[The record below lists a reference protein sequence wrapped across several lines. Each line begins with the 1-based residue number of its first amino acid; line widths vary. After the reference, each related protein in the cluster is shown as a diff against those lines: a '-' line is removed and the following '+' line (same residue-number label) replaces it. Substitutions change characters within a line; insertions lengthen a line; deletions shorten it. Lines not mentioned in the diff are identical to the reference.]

1 MFRQVNRP
9 PVLTIPSLPSSIDE
23 MVEWTFDADAFD
35 PDIPANTLTFSLV
48 GAPEGAS
55 IDPFTGVFT
64 WTPSEAQGPGTYTFN
79 VTVSDGSLTDE
90 KEITVTVNEVNS
102 NPTLTLPSLPSSINE
117 MEEWTFTATA
127 TDPDIPAN
135 TLTFS
140 LVGAP
145 EGASI
150 DPFTGV
156 FTWTPSEAQ
165 GPGTYTFN
173 VTVSDG
179 SLTDEKEI
187 TVTVNE
193 VNSNPTLTLPSL
205 PSSINEMEEWTFT
218 ATATDPDIPANTLT
232 FSLVGAPE
240 GASIDPFTGVFTWTP
255 SEAQGPGTYTFN
267 VTVSDGSL
275 TDEKEITVTV
285 NEVNM

>member
-1 MFRQVNRP
+1 M
-9 PVLTIPSLPSSIDE
+9 E
-23 MVEWTFDADAFD
+23 EWTFTATATD

-55 IDPFTGVFT
+55 INPSTGVFT

-90 KEITVTVNEVNS
+90 KEITVTVNEVNL
-102 NPTLTLPSLPSSINE
+102 PPVLTLPSLSFSINWGE
-117 MEEWTFTATA
+117 QLTFTATA

-150 DPFTGV
+150 NPSTGA
-156 FTWTPSEAQ
+156 FTWTPSSSQ
-165 GPGTYTFN
+165 IGTYTFN
-173 VTVSDG
+173 VTVSDS

-187 TVTVNE
+187 TVTVQKRPTTINYFGDTSGQYSD
-193 VNSNPTLTLPSL
+193 NATLIATLTDQ
-205 PSSINEMEEWTFT
+205 NGT
-218 ATATDPDIPANTLT
+218 ALAGKTLT
-232 FSLVGAPE
+232 FTINGSSTTAVTN
-240 GASIDPFTGVFTWTP
+240 DTGVATGYTILDKAPGNYKVNASFPGDDCYLP
-255 SEAQGPGTYTFN
+255 SFN
-267 VTVSDGSL
+267 DDKL
-275 TDEKEITVTV
+275 FHH
-285 NEVNM
+285 